1 MQEKFNPQETERNP
15 QNVNAGLLE
24 SITTRYRNGDPAEH
38 IKESI
43 RDKITYAEM
52 HLEMGLMTEADL
64 QESTRAAREMNDVE
78 LAAAIEIAIKIEDQR
93 EREYQADLDECFGG
107 DDCPDYDPYQE
118 EMSVRDFLAEETL
131 LDKSLGEAIKAMWGI
146 KTPET
151 TLTDEQEEM
160 CDGLDPAAAHYMM
173 RHYGKTNEDLI
184 REHEEADGIYQDPQD
199 DNSLLDVY

>member
-1 MQEKFNPQETERNP
+1 MQEKFSFQEAEQNP
-15 QNVNAGLLE
+15 QNVNAGLLKYI
-24 SITTRYRNGDPAEH
+24 ITLYKRGYETRG
-38 IKESI
+38 IKEDI
-43 RDKITYAEM
+43 RGYETYVEEC
-52 HLEMGLMTEADL
+52 LEIGLMTEAGL

-78 LAAAIEIAIKIEDQR
+78 LAAAIEMAIEIEDTR
-93 EREYQADLDECFGG
+93 EREYQASLDEDYH

-160 CDGLDPAAAHYMM
+160 CDGLDPAAAHFMM

-184 REHEEADGIYQDPQD
+184 TEYEEADGIYQDSQD